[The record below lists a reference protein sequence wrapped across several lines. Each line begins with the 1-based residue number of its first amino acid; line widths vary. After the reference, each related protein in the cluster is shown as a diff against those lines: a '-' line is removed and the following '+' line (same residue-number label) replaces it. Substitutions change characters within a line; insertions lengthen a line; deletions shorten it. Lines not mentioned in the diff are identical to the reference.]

1 MKLDFLAIN
10 FNYLFSVLLCLL
22 FIVSLSPLAESR
34 PRHGGIIN
42 GPVEVV
48 RRRNEAVAFDVD
60 DAEEYESSDKDYAGE
75 ELDDPSPLGPRRM
88 KRTSRGACGS
98 AADISRTF
106 LLKCPSGLKKFCE
119 CVAPVGSARCTG
131 CL

>member
-1 MKLDFLAIN
+1 MKRDFLTIN
-10 FNYLFSVLLCLL
+10 SNYFFSVLLCLL

-42 GPVEVV
+42 GPVEVA
-48 RRRNEAVAFDVD
+48 RRRNEAAAFDVD
-60 DAEEYESSDKDYAGE
+60 DAEEYESSEKDYAGE

-88 KRTSRGACGS
+88 KRTSRVCGS
-98 AADISRTF
+98 ATDISRTF

-119 CVAPVGSARCTG
+119 CVAPVGSAHCTG
-131 CL
+131 CI